1 MVDSNARITKAT
13 DQSDALD
20 LRDLPSASPTP
31 QAARLREVARQLW
44 DVISGDCFGMR
55 PDPWVC
61 HDESHGDGCTTESH
75 QCRRD
80 TEIIAKFL
88 ESTVLA
94 ERAARLEGS
103 FYDEHGG
110 RTSELLSEQARAVME
125 QIRARWHVSEFA
137 FGPIYDG
144 IARAVLAERA
154 SFCEAHQPPHETCP
168 CCEAV
173 RADDERLA
181 ERAACAEIRKHAQA
195 VVNAWRDEDDNISDA
210 VFIELI
216 ETLSAALDVRSPAG
230 RTRQEQ
236 DDDEKT

>member
-1 MVDSNARITKAT
+1 MADQ
-13 DQSDALD
+13 QSDD
-20 LRDLPSASPTP
+20 LRDLPSASLTP
-31 QAARLREVARQLW
+31 QAARLREELLEWVRVSL
-44 DVISGDCFGMR
+44 DEFLR
-55 PDPWVC
+55 PANLEASDKAVEQFTQILEA
-61 HDESHGDGCTTESH
+61 H
-75 QCRRD
+75 
-80 TEIIAKFL
+80 AKHL
-88 ESTVLA
+88 AESTVLA

-236 DDDEKT
+236 DDDKE